1 MKLYNDIRKLEHSL
15 KAVKSR
21 EDQLGLKALLYT
33 LDIYQVK
40 PMTQNE
46 TNLYFCHQNHCHPCR
61 AGEAFPSN
69 IHSIGEWGNHILC
82 WMELVR
88 KTRNTSMKPS
98 MVSN

>member
-1 MKLYNDIRKLEHSL
+1 MILFMIYRVYNKPYHLDHIIFEHLVLLNEKIFYERMKLYNDIRKLEHSL

-46 TNLYFCHQNHCHPCR
+46 TNLYFCQQHLKLSPKSLS
-61 AGEAFPSN
+61 P
-69 IHSIGEWGNHILC
+69 L
-82 WMELVR
+82 
-88 KTRNTSMKPS
+88 
-98 MVSN
+98 